1 MCAGFRLEFA
11 KVGRLVTN
19 ELRVARAP
27 TREAGDWNHLAV
39 GNPEWASAME
49 TVARVGAIASSSGS
63 PGERA
68 ATAVEE
74 LRTLVPFD
82 AVEVGIKNPLTD
94 DLTLLTGEGYS
105 EDVLEGLHS
114 RAFVDLMYSLDLPN
128 TGRPTRM
135 KDLPGDPLD
144 NWAVSDMLLPAGY
157 REGMTMAL
165 RTSDGRFVGAIN
177 LSTSSAEH
185 PSDLAKDAIA
195 QLCVALGNMVD
206 PGQSARWISMLLGS
220 GSMAIGL
227 AADGETIA
235 LPGLVGHHL
244 LSRDSELIRVAQRSS
259 VRGTGGSFMWP
270 DDDDWY
276 KVRVVP
282 CRGDDHLASVVS
294 LDSTD
299 IGPLTRR
306 ELEVLTLA
314 AEGLSNHEI
323 AQALVVSDR
332 TVATHVE
339 HVLDKL
345 EAPNRAAAASYAL
358 REGLI
363 LGKVDRRDV
372 TTSAG
377 RRG

>member
-1 MCAGFRLEFA
+1 MA
-11 KVGRLVTN
+11 
-19 ELRVARAP
+19 
-27 TREAGDWNHLAV
+27 
-39 GNPEWASAME
+39 
-49 TVARVGAIASSSGS
+49 TVARVGAIASAAGS

-68 ATAVEE
+68 ATALEE
-74 LRTLVPFD
+74 LRSLVPFD
-82 AVEVGIKNPLTD
+82 AAEVGTRHPVTGE
-94 DLTLLTGEGYS
+94 LTLMAGDGYS
-105 EDVLEGLHS
+105 QDILDGLHS
-114 RAFVDLMYSLDLPN
+114 PAFVDLMYALDLPD

-144 NWAVSDMLLPAGY
+144 NWAVSEMLLPAGF

-177 LSTSSAEH
+177 LSTTSSDH

-206 PGQSARWISMLLGS
+206 PGQSSKWISMLLGT

-227 AADGETIA
+227 DPSGDTVA
-235 LPGLVGHHL
+235 LPGLEGHHL
-244 LSRDSELIRVAQRSS
+244 LSRDSELIQVAQRSS
-259 VRGTGGSFMWP
+259 VRGSWGSFMWP
-270 DDDDWY
+270 DENDWY
-276 KVRVVP
+276 RVRVVP
-282 CRGDDHLASVVS
+282 CRGDELLASVVS

-323 AQALVVSDR
+323 ADALVISDR

-363 LGKVDRRDV
+363 LGKVDQR
-372 TTSAG
+372 TGITSAAP
-377 RRG
+377 RG

>member
-1 MCAGFRLEFA
+1 MIVPPVE
-11 KVGRLVTN
+11 
-19 ELRVARAP
+19 RAM
-27 TREAGDWNHLAV
+27 A
-39 GNPEWASAME
+39 
-49 TVARVGAIASSSGS
+49 TVARVGAIASSAGT
-63 PGERA
+63 PAERA
-68 ATAVEE
+68 ESALAE
-74 LRTLVPFD
+74 LQALVPFD
-82 AVEVGIKNPLTD
+82 AAEVGTRDPITGEF
-94 DLTLLTGEGYS
+94 TLLAGAGYS
-105 EDVLEGLHS
+105 PEVLTGLHS
-114 RAFVDLMYSLDLPN
+114 QAFVDLMYALDLPD

-135 KDLPGDPLD
+135 RDLPGDPLD

-177 LSTSSAEH
+177 LSTTSTEH
-185 PSDLAKDAIA
+185 PSDLARDAIA

-206 PGQSARWISMLLGS
+206 PGQSGRWISMLLGT

-227 AADGETIA
+227 DATGETVT
-235 LPGLVGHHL
+235 LPGLAGHHL
-244 LSRDSELIRVAQRSS
+244 LASDSELIRVAQRTA
-259 VRGTGGSFMWP
+259 VRGSWGSFLWP
-270 DDDDWY
+270 DEDDWY

-282 CRGDDHLASVVS
+282 CRGDDQLASVVS
-294 LDSTD
+294 LDTSD

-323 AQALVVSDR
+323 AEALVVSDR

-339 HVLDKL
+339 HVLNKL

-363 LGKVDRRDV
+363 LGKVDRHDGARGV
-372 TTSAG
+372 QGGPTTASAG

>member
-1 MCAGFRLEFA
+1 
-11 KVGRLVTN
+11 
-19 ELRVARAP
+19 
-27 TREAGDWNHLAV
+27 
-39 GNPEWASAME
+39 ME
-49 TVARVGAIASSSGS
+49 TVARVGAIASSAGS

-68 ATAVEE
+68 ATALEE

-82 AVEVGIKNPLTD
+82 AAEVGIRNPLTD
-94 DLTLLTGEGYS
+94 DLTLLSGEGYS
-105 EDVLEGLHS
+105 ENVLEGLHS
-114 RAFVDLMYSLDLPN
+114 RAFVDLMYSLNLPN

-195 QLCVALGNMVD
+195 QLCVVLGNMVD
-206 PGQSARWISMLLGS
+206 PGQSSRWIAMLLGA
-220 GSMAIGL
+220 GSTAIGL
-227 AADGETIA
+227 NADGDTIA

-244 LSRDSELIRVAQRSS
+244 LSRDSELIQVAQRSS
-259 VRGTGGSFMWP
+259 VRGAWGSFVWS
-270 DDDDWY
+270 DDDEWY

-282 CRGDDHLASVVS
+282 CRGDDQLASVVS

-314 AEGLSNHEI
+314 AEGLSNLEI
-323 AQALVVSDR
+323 AEMLVISHR

-345 EAPNRAAAASYAL
+345 EAPNRAAAACYAL

-363 LGKVDRRDV
+363 LGKVDRREVERTADARI
-372 TTSAG
+372 TATSAG